1 MKGLRATAA
10 LTPVAAVM
18 STMAAL
24 VCCLPWG
31 LAAAAG
37 ALGLSAFFTRFQA
50 EFLVLAL
57 VLLAVGLIQILRRGR
72 TCRRRSRTEIAIWA
86 IAAVIVLAIALFP
99 QWVASLLAHQ
109 P

>member
-1 MKGLRATAA
+1 MKGFRATAA
-10 LTPVAAVM
+10 LTAIAAVARAF
-18 STMAAL
+18 AAL
-24 VCCLPWG
+24 ICCLPWG

-50 EFLVLAL
+50 EFFILAF
-57 VLLAVGLIQILRRGR
+57 VLLAVGLIQVLRRGR
-72 TCRRRSRTEIAIWA
+72 TCRRSRTEIAVWA
-86 IAAVIVLAIALFP
+86 IAAVIVLAIVLFP